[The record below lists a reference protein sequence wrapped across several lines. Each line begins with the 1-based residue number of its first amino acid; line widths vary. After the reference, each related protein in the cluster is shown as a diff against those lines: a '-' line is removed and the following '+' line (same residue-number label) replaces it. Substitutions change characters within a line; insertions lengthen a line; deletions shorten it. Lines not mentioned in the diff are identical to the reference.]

1 LGQDYSTG
9 NNPHNQTDFHVVAAA
24 LGMEKELEYL
34 DLHIRMDHRAV
45 IAALGKKEE
54 LDDPGHRVEHP
65 NTSHEG
71 DARNT
76 IMSQ

>member
-9 NNPHNQTDFHVVAAA
+9 NKPRNQTDFHVVTAA
-24 LGMEKELEYL
+24 LSVEKELKYP
-34 DLHIRMDHRAV
+34 DIHIRMDHHAI

-65 NTSHEG
+65 TLHMKEMPGIQS
-71 DARNT
+71 
-76 IMSQ
+76 